1 LLAQSGEL
9 HQNNVYMYNDVA
21 LEKLDDE
28 KLKELEEVLQKFK
41 DVNYTEKIQ
50 FSNKYSDNM
59 KNFIEEKTNQQIF
72 LKNEQIGIE
81 GKIERIR
88 NYIDD
93 VERMN
98 SRED

>member
-1 LLAQSGEL
+1 
-9 HQNNVYMYNDVA
+9 MYNDVA

-50 FSNKYSDNM
+50 FSNKYSNNM

-81 GKIERIR
+81 GKIQRIR

-93 VERMN
+93 VERIN
-98 SRED
+98 NRED